1 MTEMAAADFGQC
13 AISNQPSMHLP
24 YLYSAIGNI
33 GKAAR
38 YVRRILREGYNE
50 NVFPGDE
57 DNGSM
62 SAWYIFGVLGFYPV
76 CPGSGKYVLGV
87 CNARNITVK
96 LGSGNILNIINET
109 DGSSAFR
116 VSFNGA
122 NIKENFIAHD
132 KLMRGGTLRFY
143 TEV

>member
-13 AISNQPSMHLP
+13 AISNQPSFHLP

-33 GKAAR
+33 NKTAVH
-38 YVRRILREGYNE
+38 VRRMLKEGFNE
-50 NVFPGDE
+50 NFFPGDE

-62 SAWYIFGVLGFYPV
+62 SAWYILGMLGFYPV
-76 CPGSGKYVLGV
+76 CPGSGGYVLGIS
-87 CNARNITVK
+87 NAQRITVK

-109 DGSSAFR
+109 YGSSDFR

-122 NIKENFIAHD
+122 DISGNFIAHNE
-132 KLMRGGTLRFY
+132 LMQGGTLRFY

>member
-1 MTEMAAADFGQC
+1 MTEMAAAVFGQC

-33 GKAAR
+33 NKTAI
-38 YVRRILREGYNE
+38 YMRRMLKEGFNE
-50 NVFPGDE
+50 NIFPGDE

-62 SAWYIFGVLGFYPV
+62 SAWYILGVLGFYPV
-76 CPGSGKYVLGV
+76 CPGSGGYVLGV
-87 CNARNITVK
+87 CNARKITVK

-109 DGSSAFR
+109 DGSSDFR

-122 NIKENFIAHD
+122 DISENFIAHNE
-132 KLMRGGTLRFY
+132 LMQGGTLRFY
-143 TEV
+143 